1 MGAFI
6 LTNKLIMTIFE
17 QLIELAPECVKI
29 STDHGFW
36 EEGDKRNKGEMV
48 ALICSELYE
57 SLEGH
62 RKGKIC
68 IVRNDKHVEKF
79 MEDEPNNWISWF
91 KNHVKDTTADEIA
104 DAVIRILDY
113 TYGWKLP
120 VLVRDYSKESFGNY
134 AHDLLR
140 LNWYILLAF
149 EEKFVIHPGK
159 DWGYALAA
167 IIKFCEWYNI
177 DIVQHCKWKMRYNAS
192 RPHKH
197 GKNY

>member
-1 MGAFI
+1 
-6 LTNKLIMTIFE
+6 MTTFE
-17 QLIELAPECVKI
+17 QLIALAPECVKI
-29 STDHGFW
+29 STEHGFW

-62 RKGKIC
+62 RKDKRFIATEVTYNFLDGK
-68 IVRNDKHVEKF
+68 VTTTNPATYQETWNNAF
-79 MEDEPNNWISWF
+79 EDT
-91 KNHVKDTTADEIA
+91 VKDTVEDEIA

-120 VLVRDYSKESFGNY
+120 VLVRDYRKESFGNY
-134 AHDLLR
+134 GHDLLR
-140 LNWYILLAF
+140 LNWYVLLAF
-149 EEKFVIHPGK
+149 EEKFDIHPGK

-167 IIKFCEWYNI
+167 IIEFCKWYNI

>member
-1 MGAFI
+1 
-6 LTNKLIMTIFE
+6 MTIFE
-17 QLIELAPECVKI
+17 QLLELAPECVKI

-79 MEDEPNNWISWF
+79 MTEEPNNWISWF
-91 KNHVKDTTADEIA
+91 KNHVKDTVEDEIA
-104 DAVIRILDY
+104 DAVIRILDF

-120 VLVRDYSKESFGNY
+120 VLVRDYRKPSLENY
-134 AHDLLR
+134 AA
-140 LNWYILLAF
+140 NILLLNAI
-149 EEKFVIHPGK
+149 VIDASSEIPLSGFGK

-177 DIVQHCKWKMRYNAS
+177 DIIQHVKWKMRYNSS
-192 RPHKH
+192 RPYKH
-197 GKNY
+197 NKAY